1 MRLHSFP
8 PPRSNVSRRHIR
20 RVTGGQISTRMDR
33 IIVEEP
39 MEIRIRLFGVPEP
52 ISVGV
57 TMRTPGHDFE
67 LAAGWLFAEG
77 ILHSPDE
84 VSHLTYCTD
93 PHVDHEQRYNIVNVH
108 LRPGIRPNLNRPR
121 RRFAAM
127 SGCGVCGTASLASLR
142 AQGVAPAESR
152 IRLRAALLPRMGEV
166 FRQSQRLFQQTGGLH
181 AAALFD
187 EEGRLLS
194 IREDVGRHNA
204 VDKLIGQ
211 AWLDRQCPLE
221 RNILMVS
228 SRAGFEI
235 VQKAAVAGV
244 PILIT
249 MSAPS
254 TLACDTAS
262 AFGITLIGF
271 ARGDSFNV
279 YTGEERVWLETVEQ
293 TEGE

>member
-1 MRLHSFP
+1 MIL
-8 PPRSNVSRRHIR
+8 PRGNVSRRHIH
-20 RVTGGQISTRMDR
+20 RVNGGQISTRMDR

-39 MEIRIRLFGVPEP
+39 LEIRIRPYGNSEP
-52 ISVGV
+52 VSVGV

-77 ILHSPDE
+77 ILHSPEE

-93 PHVDHEQRYNIVNVH
+93 PHVDQEQRYNIVNVF
-108 LRPGIRPNLNRPR
+108 LRPGVRPNLDRPR

-127 SGCGVCGTASLASLR
+127 SGCGVCGTATLMSLR
-142 AQGVAPAESR
+142 AQDIAPVKSR
-152 IRLRAALLPRMGEV
+152 IRLRAALLAHMGEA
-166 FRQSQRLFQQTGGLH
+166 FHQSQRLFHQTGGLH

-204 VDKLIGQ
+204 VDKLIGE
-211 AWLDRQCPLE
+211 AWLNRRCPLD

-235 VQKAAVAGV
+235 VQKAVVACV

-254 TLACDTAS
+254 TLACDTAR

-271 ARGDSFNV
+271 ARGSSFNV
-279 YTGEERVWLETVEQ
+279 YTGEERVSLEEEQ
-293 TEGE
+293 EKGE

>member
-1 MRLHSFP
+1 
-8 PPRSNVSRRHIR
+8 
-20 RVTGGQISTRMDR
+20 MDR

-39 MEIRIRLFGVPEP
+39 MEIRIRLDGVPEP
-52 ISVGV
+52 IPVGV

-77 ILHSPDE
+77 ILCLPDE

-108 LRPGIRPNLNRPR
+108 LRPGILPNLDRPR

-127 SGCGVCGTASLASLR
+127 SGCGVCGTASLTSLR
-142 AQGVAPAESR
+142 AQGVVPIEGR
-152 IRLRAALLPRMGEV
+152 IRLRSALLPRMGEV
-166 FRQSQRLFQQTGGLH
+166 FQQSQRLFHQTGGLH

-204 VDKLIGQ
+204 VGKLIGQ
-211 AWLDRQCPLE
+211 AWLNRQCPLDQK
-221 RNILMVS
+221 ILMVS
-228 SRAGFEI
+228 SRASFEI

-244 PILIT
+244 PILVT

-254 TLACDTAS
+254 TLACDTAR

-271 ARGDSFNV
+271 ARGALFNV
-279 YTGEERVWLETVEQ
+279 YTGEERVSLDAVERE
-293 TEGE
+293 EGE